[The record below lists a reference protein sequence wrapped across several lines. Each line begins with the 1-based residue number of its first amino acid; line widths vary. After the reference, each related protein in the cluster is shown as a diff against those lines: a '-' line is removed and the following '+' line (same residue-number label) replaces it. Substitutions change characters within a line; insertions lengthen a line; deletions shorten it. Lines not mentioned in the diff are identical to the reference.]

1 MFTNCMSR
9 ERREPWFAA
18 FVTTVPRKLPARLI
32 STDHSDLAEGRHVVL
47 SVFPRSRY
55 EKA

>member
-9 ERREPWFAA
+9 ERREPWFTA
-18 FVTTVPRKLPARLI
+18 FVTTVLRKLPARLI
-32 STDHSDLAEGRHVVL
+32 SPIILTSLKADTWFY